1 MLKSLMSF
9 FKAQEQPKVVCG
21 CMNVTE
27 QDIKNAIKNGA
38 NSFEEVQAATKVGTG
53 CGNCV
58 ESNKKLVDE
67 LLFSKKI
74 EENHIICGCMKVTV
88 QDMINAIKKGARS
101 FEDVQAVTKLGTGC
115 GNCVESNKAL
125 FAYLI
130 K

>member
-1 MLKSLMSF
+1 MLNSIISF
-9 FKAQEQPKVVCG
+9 FKAKEQTKVICE
-21 CMNVTE
+21 CMKVTE

-38 NSFEEVQAATKVGTG
+38 NSFEEVQAATKVGKG

-58 ESNKKLVDE
+58 ESNKNLVDE
-67 LLFSKKI
+67 LLLSKKI
-74 EENHIICGCMKVTV
+74 KENQIICGCMNVTV

-101 FEDVQAVTKLGTGC
+101 FEEVQAVTKVGTGC

-125 FAYLI
+125 FAHLI